1 MSSNNFLSQVRLG
14 LRSFY
19 SGLGK
24 SFIILPSAFMVATG
38 INIVKL
44 GIIFYIMEV
53 YNATPSLIGYF
64 TALWSFSYIIGCI
77 FVRPFFNR
85 VLPRFLMIGSSFL
98 MCFFVLAILL
108 TKVFA
113 VAYIY
118 YAMYGIAASFFWPP
132 IIGWLS
138 QDVEGSQLGKSMSY
152 FNISWNTGL
161 IAGPFLAGVLSAVK
175 SELPLYAGGLFFF
188 LTGTLITAATLMLRK
203 IKLDKGSLSSGDK
216 QEPKS
221 DTSTILRFPG
231 WVQMFTTFGV
241 VGVVLN
247 IFPVFAVEELV
258 LKKAIIG
265 VIMQS
270 RTYIAVIVFILLGQS
285 AFWHFKISIMV
296 ACQVLL
302 ACIIISMNFISS
314 PAAFAVY
321 IAVIGGV
328 RAFSYNNSLFHGISG
343 SVNRTGRIA
352 VHEVL
357 LNSGLIFGSSMG
369 GLIYQNYSMTVVF
382 YFCSAIALL
391 GALVQAT
398 LYFLLKE
405 KPRSPL
411 KY

>member
-1 MSSNNFLSQVRLG
+1 MSSINFLSQVRLG
-14 LRSFY
+14 LKSFY
-19 SGLGK
+19 YGLGK
-24 SFIILPSAFMVATG
+24 SFIILPSAFMVSTG

-53 YNATPSLIGYF
+53 YYATPSQIGYF

-98 MCFFVLAILL
+98 MCLFVLSIFL

-132 IIGWLS
+132 IIGWVS
-138 QDVEGSQLGKSMSY
+138 QDMEGARLGKSMSY

-161 IAGPFLAGVLSAVK
+161 IVGPILAGVLSAVK

-188 LTGTLITAATLMLRK
+188 LTGTLITVASLMLRK
-203 IKLDKGSLSSGDK
+203 IELEKDNVSSGDK

-231 WVQMFTTFGV
+231 WVGMFTTFGV
-241 VGVVLN
+241 IGVVLN
-247 IFPVFAVEELV
+247 IFPVFAIEELV
-258 LKKAIIG
+258 LKKEIIG
-265 VIMQS
+265 VLMQS

-296 ACQVLL
+296 ACQVIL
-302 ACIIISMNFISS
+302 ACLIFSMNFISS
-314 PAAFAVY
+314 PVAFAVY
-321 IAVIGGV
+321 ISLIGGV

-343 SVNRTGRIA
+343 SVNRSGRIA
-352 VHEVL
+352 VHETL
-357 LNSGLIFGSSMG
+357 LSSGLMFGSSMG
-369 GLIYQNYSMTVVF
+369 GLIYQNYSMKVVF
-382 YFCSAIALL
+382 YFCSAMALL
-391 GALVQAT
+391 GALVQTA
-398 LYFLLKE
+398 LYFWLK
-405 KPRSPL
+405 KKNPGVV
-411 KY
+411 